1 MIKSLSK
8 NLLVI
13 FSSLAIVSCGGGGGG
28 GGGSTTPTTPA
39 PTVNLSAEPTSVLL
53 ENTST
58 LTWSSSYATSC
69 SASWTTQTGTS
80 GSEAVTI
87 STIGNNSFSI
97 SCTGDGG
104 SRSASVTV
112 EGYRET
118 DGVVV
123 DGYISGAEVCI
134 DENDNWTCDSTENTT
149 TSDNDGTFTIRYAN
163 GNLVSIGGTDLDSQ
177 TLLDNLLITHK
188 LSGHSDFKA
197 VTPVTSIAAFMEDSS
212 LVNAAL
218 GIDSSIDVFTFDP
231 VANKGDG
238 GINDFLYEKGN
249 QLTVLAFALQNI
261 TNNLNTTTETTQDYF
276 KAITEEIEKEYT
288 ETETKIDIETEA
300 FVTKVF
306 ENVITA
312 KSVTI
317 DETAKANT
325 TKALAGV
332 LPVIEVKSSDDL
344 TTGVIRFAV
353 STLQTDI
360 QAIANGT
367 ATTET
372 VSSYTEDI
380 LAYIA
385 EDQNIDSDKIT
396 PNISAIDDT
405 ATTTEDTAV
414 TINVILNDSYLT
426 SSPVSVSAGNGSNGT
441 TILAESSPE
450 QVLYTPNSDYNGTDT
465 FTYTITQGDKTSSAD
480 VTVTIEAVNDAP
492 TIDMAST
499 IQVAENQ
506 TAVTTVSTSDVDE
519 DDLTLT
525 LGGADADSFN
535 LSSDNVLSF
544 KEPPD
549 FETKSSYSIT
559 LSLTDGTET
568 VTKDIS
574 VTVTNIND
582 VAPEFTSEAT
592 FSAAENQTAIG
603 TVTATDA
610 EGDDVTFTVSGDE
623 LAITSAGVL
632 TFVSAPD
639 YETKTAYSATLTAS
653 DGVNSTTQDIT
664 VNITDVLE
672 NSSPIITNLKPEI
685 ELQEED
691 KKVLYRVEASDP
703 EGDQIYFNL
712 GGNDASK
719 FEIDSSGLLSFKEV
733 PDYENPS
740 DSDADNIYELLVSV
754 TDSNA
759 SSNQLAMN
767 QNSTKKNSTNQ
778 GNNTVVRVT
787 NYDEDIISFA
797 LTGDD
802 GTAAQGPKIYI
813 DMDVDSYTEPK
824 EIQVLLWRGETQYWT
839 SATAVSE
846 ENFIVDFN
854 YTFNVPTNSPSG
866 TWEIRIIRLITED
879 NEYNYSKA
887 LLDNKG
893 FTTSLFLYNPN
904 SDNNDPELISF
915 DDLKVIG
922 IDSDPLTNITVS
934 MTAKVT
940 DQENGLDTAFSYFMG
955 PGGATVGDYGSVDTT
970 TSPNSAVYEW
980 ILDPKTA
987 SGQYKIADLRFSDK
1001 AGNNITYL
1009 TSELEAYGNP
1019 YITITNPIG
1028 DNNTPQLSNF
1038 KLSGSVDGIGRKT
1051 ITLRTL
1057 IDNGQEQVTPIKR
1070 QYLRII
1076 GPDGS
1081 IDKDSFLQQEDG
1093 WWELSF
1099 ELGLEAQDGDYNVS
1113 YWFIRDNALNNNQLL
1128 EADLKNRG
1136 FSTKLTF
1143 DGDTVTV
1150 HKFLIFTSGA
1160 TFNIDENQTNIG
1172 AITAINT
1179 DGKTITYSITGSDIT
1194 INPST
1199 GVIAFASAPD
1209 YENKSSY
1216 TATVTASDGTN
1227 TTTQDITVS
1236 INNLNDNSPIF
1247 TSSPTFSAAENQTAI
1262 DTVTASDADG
1272 DTLVFSITGSEIQT
1286 TSNGTL
1292 SFVSIPD
1299 YETKNS
1305 YSATVTVTDGVY
1317 QQTQDIVVNITDL
1330 DDTFSFEGKTI
1341 DGYISGANVF
1351 IDQNYNFKLDSGELT
1366 STTDNAGSFVI
1377 ATGDQSL
1384 FNCLKDRPI
1393 VANVPVGAID
1403 STLGEVTKAYQMIL
1417 PSINET
1423 GSSSIIIS
1431 PFSSLLGK
1439 AILKGKQSSE
1449 LKEDLTVSEGCSSE
1463 GDDVAS
1469 QVSTALEALYSDISN
1484 NFGIDK
1490 NTLLSDFI
1498 LNPSSNISENIAQN
1512 IASLFPYTK
1521 QIDNQISDFLTER
1534 FEKEIRANVVLSE
1547 DALDIIF
1554 GDSDYD
1560 KLPLSF
1566 SSRYETEKNSSGW
1579 FQTEE
1584 LSASNGFISDTG
1596 VLSREHCSETDTVGC
1611 NLTNITLENIANTS
1625 TQYRKT
1631 SNFLN
1636 PSISISELKAG
1647 SLAVTS
1653 NDSRSWRDGSIGW
1666 DVDNSRAR
1674 ECQSSD
1680 DIQFQVTGSNKLL
1693 NFHYSSYSQGY
1704 MQFDCS
1710 TYRKYYYPR
1719 LNVSTIMDQSINDN
1733 SIQVNYYIPDVIRSG
1748 VVSNPPFD
1756 FVENR
1761 LTIDPTDVIKEMAT
1775 LPTFYSQLNT
1785 IRRKF
1790 IGEEYLLFEYHH
1802 DPYITYFE
1810 MGTFPRNDMYWD
1822 QEILGDNRLYG
1833 QEARDAFFE
1842 KLKSEVTFDSEVF
1855 GTSAPI
1861 NSSILG
1867 RIAESYIEIVDYDT
1881 NNDAITIPVYP
1892 TYTAATKTL
1901 NMSLVNSELNLTN
1914 LKDFIK
1920 NGINGKPITAN
1931 IYYNPDDSIVGLVPV
1946 ALYLYKGNDT
1956 NLDSGEAYFSIEFN
1970 LKVSSSQGSAENPYH
1985 RTGIQTFEIEKDAVI
2000 VAKYV
2005 EDEVTIERNII
2016 NLDSDKIVLEDQMS
2030 GSSPITQPATLEVK
2044 VLNLINKV
2052 SNSIGG
2058 IQSFFDEGGEY
2069 TYKLD
2074 LGTGGF
2080 SLVDHSRNTI
2090 DFIEGT
2096 FKVSEN
2102 PSYAINAN
2110 DIIVHEGKTENL
2122 CFTRPSAGDLSSASF
2137 NLSFTERDRPGRGA
2151 LADDFELS
2159 SSIVNFDQ
2167 GDTQSCVVVT
2177 GVLDKHFD
2185 WGHDAYIDI
2194 SSPSNGQKLSRN
2206 QIKIRIV
2213 DYWGAWNR
2221 ISFKNR

>member
-426 SSPVSVSAGNGSNGT
+426 SSPVSVSAGNATNGT

>member
-1 MIKSLSK
+1 MNGIAK
-8 NLLVI
+8 NLTTLIMLI
-13 FSSLAIVSCGGGGGG
+13 FIYACSGGNESAIISFP
-28 GGGSTTPTTPA
+28 SITFTTPSSTK
-39 PTVNLSAEPTSVLL
+39 VVLGTSV
-53 ENTST
+53 T
-58 LTWSSSYATSC
+58 LTWSSTNSSSC
-69 SASWTTQTGTS
+69 EASGAWTGTKAVS
-80 GSEAVTI
+80 GNEDVVIDIVGDNTFTI
-87 STIGNNSFSI
+87 RCSGNGNTSTESI
-97 SCTGDGG
+97 IFK
-104 SRSASVTV
+104 
-112 EGYRET
+112 GYRMIS
-118 DGVVV
+118 GVVV
-123 DGYISGAEVCI
+123 DGYISGAEVFI
-134 DENDNWTCDSTENTT
+134 DTDGDWIKDSYEDSADTDNNGEFSIPY
-149 TSDNDGTFTIRYAN
+149 SN

-188 LSGHSDFKA
+188 LTGHSNFKA
-197 VTPVTSIAAFMEDSS
+197 VTPVTSVAAFMSNIAS
-212 LVNAAL
+212 VNAAL
-218 GIDSSIDVFTFDP
+218 GIDSTIDIAIFDP

-238 GINDFLYEKGN
+238 GINDYFYEKGN
-249 QLTVLAFALQNI
+249 QLTVLAYALQNV

-288 ETETKIDIETEA
+288 ETLTKVDIETEA
-300 FVTKVF
+300 FVSKVF
-306 ENVITA
+306 DNVITA

-317 DETAKANT
+317 DETAKINT

-332 LPVIEVKSSDDL
+332 LRVIEVKSSDDL

-353 STLQTDI
+353 STLQMDI

-367 ATTET
+367 ATAET
-372 VSSYTEDI
+372 INSYTEDV

-385 EDQNIDSDKIT
+385 EDQNIDADEIT
-396 PNISAIDDT
+396 PDISAIADSAMT
-405 ATTTEDTAV
+405 SEDTAIE
-414 TINVILNDSYLT
+414 INILLNDSYLT
-426 SSPVSVSAGNGSNGT
+426 SSHVSVSAGNGSNGT
-441 TILAESSPE
+441 TSLASNIVTYDPD
-450 QVLYTPNSDYNGTDT
+450 SDYNGTDT

-480 VTVTIEAVNDAP
+480 VTVTIEAVNDEP
-492 TIDMAST
+492 SIDIAST

-519 DDLTLT
+519 DELTLT
-525 LGGADADSFN
+525 LGGTDADSFN
-535 LSSDNVLSF
+535 LSDDNVLTL
-544 KEPPD
+544 KEAPD
-549 FETKSSYSIT
+549 YETKDSYSIT
-559 LSLTDGTET
+559 LTLTDGTET
-568 VTKDIS
+568 VTKDI
-574 VTVTNIND
+574 TIAITNVND

-610 EGDDVTFTVSGDE
+610 EGDDVTFIISGDD

-632 TFVSAPD
+632 TFVEAPD
-639 YETKTAYSATLTAS
+639 YETKTSYTATVTAS
-653 DGVNSTTQDIT
+653 DGTNSTTQDIT
-664 VNITDVLE
+664 VNITDMLE

-740 DSDADNIYELLVSV
+740 DSDVDNIYELLVSV

-802 GTAAQGPKIYI
+802 GTASQGPKIYI

-824 EIQVLLWRGETQYWT
+824 EIQVLLWRGERQYWT

-893 FTTSLFLYNPN
+893 FTTSVFLYNPN

-915 DDLKVIG
+915 DNLKVIG

-934 MTAKVT
+934 MNAKVT

-1028 DNNTPQLSNF
+1028 DNDTPQLSNF

-1057 IDNGQEQVTPIKR
+1057 IDNGEEQATPIKR

-1081 IDKDSFLQQEDG
+1081 IDKDSFLQQADG

-1160 TFNIDENQTNIG
+1160 TFNIDENQTDIG

-1216 TATVTASDGTN
+1216 TAIVTASDGTN

-1236 INNLNDNSPIF
+1236 INNLNDNSPSF
-1247 TSSPTFSAAENQTAI
+1247 TSSPTFTAAENQTAI
-1262 DTVTASDADG
+1262 DTVTAFDADG

-1292 SFVSIPD
+1292 SFISIPD

-1305 YSATVTVTDGVY
+1305 YSATVSVTDGVY

-1534 FEKEIRANVVLSE
+1534 FEKEIRANVALSE

-1761 LTIDPTDVIKEMAT
+1761 LTIDPAVVIKEMAT

-1861 NSSILG
+1861 NSSVLG
-1867 RIAESYIEIVDYDT
+1867 RIAESYLEIVDYDT
-1881 NNDAITIPVYP
+1881 NNDAITLPVYP

-1901 NMSLVNSELNLTN
+1901 NMSLVNSELNLAN

-1931 IYYNPDDSIVGLVPV
+1931 IYYNPDDSIGGTVPV

-2000 VAKYV
+2000 VVKYV

-2030 GSSPITQPATLEVK
+2030 GSSPIIQPATLEVK

-2159 SSIVNFDQ
+2159 SSVVNFDQ